1 MEQIT
6 ILLPGGFKPPHM
18 GHVGLANKF
27 ASNPNVSKVI
37 VMVGPAERNGITRQ
51 QSLVVWNLLPTN
63 PKVKVISV
71 TEDNPM
77 NAAFNY
83 VFNLPKESTETV
95 ALGASAKSTEDAKR
109 SQIFV
114 SAVERYKTK
123 PTKDGKLAP
132 KGVTAINMTDDSPSN
147 YIGRTD
153 DKNGQSISA
162 SILRQDLA
170 NKDLENFAT
179 NYPGVK
185 TGIIKSI
192 YNMLKKSKS
201 MEDKEKLK
209 ETIRKIVN
217 LVLKE
222 QDLEKAQ
229 QDVYNKSVTAAKA
242 NVNKA
247 IARQHE
253 AREQETAL
261 KKKLEDLKK
270 QLRDIEDSI
279 RAAKMKKEAAGENE
293 INTNTEDDIKNKEDK
308 RQGILDQIKKVTN
321 LLNVN
326 MRKKI
331 SGLNQSLTAAK
342 SYLSGLRK
350 RKGTTAGDE
359 YSGED
364 F

>member
-6 ILLPGGFKPPHM
+6 VLLPGGFKPPHM

-153 DKNGQSISA
+153 NKNGQSISA

-209 ETIRKIVN
+209 ETIRKIVR

-222 QDLEKAQ
+222 ESEYDLKR
-229 QDVYNKSVTAAKA
+229 KSVNTDIKHSDTTAAQHKLNAQKDRLKLA
-242 NVNKA
+242 N
-247 IARQHE
+247 IDRTE
-253 AREQETAL
+253 A
-261 KKKLEDLKK
+261 
-270 QLRDIEDSI
+270 EDS
-279 RAAKMKKEAAGENE
+279 KEE
-293 INTNTEDDIKNKEDK
+293 TEKNIKNKKETILNLNKQTKTPEVVGRINQEKKSLENLEDK
-308 RQGILDQIKKVTN
+308 EYQLDQDLTRNIPQKINGIKKGINAAQNALTQA
-321 LLNVN
+321 
-326 MRKKI
+326 KTTKPA
-331 SGLNQSLTAAK
+331 STSLQ
-342 SYLSGLRK
+342 
-350 RKGTTAGDE
+350 
-359 YSGED
+359 
-364 F
+364 